1 MANGTEELKNILMT
15 RRPVEWA
22 MLPDIEFYMDQVISF
37 MTRQH
42 IGLEDGELLTP
53 AMVNNY
59 IKHGLLPRAK
69 GKKYARE
76 HIVYLTA
83 ICLLKQVLSI
93 TDTGLLLKH
102 QMKGEDPSE
111 FYEKYRR
118 ILDEALSAVADSLTP
133 PEDEQALASEILR
146 LAVSS
151 YAQKLACQRLME
163 LLPKEE
169 KEKGKK

>member
-1 MANGTEELKNILMT
+1 MIDGIEELKNTLMT

-22 MLPDIEFYMDQVISF
+22 LLPDIEFYMDQVVSF

-93 TDTGLLLKH
+93 TDTGLLLKQ
-102 QMKGEDPSE
+102 QMNEESPAQ
-111 FYEKYRR
+111 FYEKYRS
-118 ILDEALSAVADSLTP
+118 ILDESFTSVANSLSA
-133 PEDEQALASEILR
+133 PEDNQALTDEILR
-146 LAVSS
+146 LAISS
-151 YAQKLACQRLME
+151 YAQKLVCQRLME